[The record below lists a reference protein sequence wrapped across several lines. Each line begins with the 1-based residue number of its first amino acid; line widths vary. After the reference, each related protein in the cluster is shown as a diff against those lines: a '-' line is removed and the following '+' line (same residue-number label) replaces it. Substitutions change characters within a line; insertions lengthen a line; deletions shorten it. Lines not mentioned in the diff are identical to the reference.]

1 MKHIVT
7 ILAVLMLAGQLSA
20 SVIDDA
26 PQTQQTAANTKKK
39 EKKTKRRKP
48 SRIPV
53 ANNPLNPAPQNGDS
67 PENTMGDDVVEVD
80 RAPKIS
86 DVEFDCR
93 GTSCSPEQLDS
104 LLACLNENNT
114 VGAFEEFFDSFI
126 TVDSLPLSSDIP
138 DEVYAGRL
146 RAMFPAIP
154 MPYNSIVKQYI
165 IAYTTTRRQTVG
177 RVLSRSQYYFPII
190 EQELAASGMPLEL
203 RMLPVI
209 ESALSPVA
217 RSRVGATG
225 LWQFMYT
232 TGRHYGMEITSFVDQ
247 RCDPVAS
254 TRAACRYLKDLY
266 GMYGDW
272 FLAIA
277 AYNCGP
283 GNVNKAMKKAGE
295 GARTF
300 WDIYDYLPRETRGY
314 VPSFIAVSYAY
325 TYHRLHDIDI
335 IEEPMPLATDT
346 IVVGRVMHLKQISS
360 TIDMPLET
368 LRCLNPQYKMD
379 IIPAMDRKYTLVLPQ
394 HAVSQYLDNEK
405 QIMAKDTV
413 YMAEYLKPSNI
424 DKTRRE
430 FNLTSVTHR
439 VRSGENLGI
448 IARKYGVTVKQ
459 IINWNKLR
467 HPNSLRVG
475 QRLEIYR

>member
-1 MKHIVT
+1 
-7 ILAVLMLAGQLSA
+7 
-20 SVIDDA
+20 
-26 PQTQQTAANTKKK
+26 
-39 EKKTKRRKP
+39 
-48 SRIPV
+48 
-53 ANNPLNPAPQNGDS
+53 
-67 PENTMGDDVVEVD
+67 
-80 RAPKIS
+80 
-86 DVEFDCR
+86 
-93 GTSCSPEQLDS
+93 
-104 LLACLNENNT
+104 
-114 VGAFEEFFDSFI
+114 
-126 TVDSLPLSSDIP
+126 
-138 DEVYAGRL
+138 
-146 RAMFPAIP
+146 
-154 MPYNSIVKQYI
+154 
-165 IAYTTTRRQTVG
+165 
-177 RVLSRSQYYFPII
+177 
-190 EQELAASGMPLEL
+190 
-203 RMLPVI
+203 
-209 ESALSPVA
+209 
-217 RSRVGATG
+217 
-225 LWQFMYT
+225 
-232 TGRHYGMEITSFVDQ
+232 MEITSFVDQ
-247 RCDPVAS
+247 RCDPVVS
-254 TRAACRYLKDLY
+254 TRAACHYLKDLY

-314 VPSFIAVSYAY
+314 VPSFIAASYAY
-325 TYHRLHDIDI
+325 TYHRLHGIDI
-335 IEEPMPLATDT
+335 IEEPLPLATDT
-346 IVVGRVMHLKQISS
+346 IVVNRVMHLKQISS
-360 TIDMPLET
+360 TIDTPLET

-379 IIPAMDRKYTLVLPQ
+379 IIPAMDRHYTLVLPQ

-467 HPNSLRVG
+467 NPNSLRVG

>member
-1 MKHIVT
+1 MRHIITV
-7 ILAVLMLAGQLSA
+7 LAFLVFAGGVHASA
-20 SVIDDA
+20 IDDA
-26 PQTQQTAANTKKK
+26 PQTRQTTVEKKK
-39 EKKTKRRKP
+39 EKRKKPRRI
-48 SRIPV
+48 RTV
-53 ANNPLNPAPQNGDS
+53 NNPKNPTPQDGDDMTS
-67 PENTMGDDVVEVD
+67 TMGDDVVEVH
-80 RAPKIS
+80 RAPVVS
-86 DVEFDCR
+86 DVEF
-93 GTSCSPEQLDS
+93 SCPGASCTPERLDS
-104 LLACLNENNT
+104 LLAHLYENNT
-114 VGAFEEFFDSFI
+114 VSAFEDFFDSFI
-126 TVDSLPLSSDIP
+126 AVDTVPLTSDIP
-138 DEVYAGRL
+138 DKVYEGRL
-146 RAMFPAIP
+146 RGMFPAVP
-154 MPYNSIVKQYI
+154 MPFNPIVKQYI
-165 IAYTTTRRQTVG
+165 IAYTTSRKQTVG

-190 EQELAASGMPLEL
+190 EQELAASDMPLEL

-247 RCDPVAS
+247 RCDPVVS

-314 VPSFIAVSYAY
+314 VPSFIAASYAY

-335 IEEPMPLATDT
+335 IEEPLPLATDT
-346 IVVGRVMHLKQISS
+346 IVVNRVMHLKQISS
-360 TIDMPLET
+360 TIDLPLET

-379 IIPAMDRKYTLVLPQ
+379 IIPAMDRHYTLVLPQ

-467 HPNSLRVG
+467 NPNSLRVG

>member
-1 MKHIVT
+1 MIAFLAAA
-7 ILAVLMLAGQLSA
+7 ILCGSACALPVGDGGAAERTAV
-20 SVIDDA
+20 VK
-26 PQTQQTAANTKKK
+26 NKK
-39 EKKTKRRKP
+39 ERQKKVRRTRL
-48 SRIPV
+48 SDGSHS
-53 ANNPLNPAPQNGDS
+53 AADNGDS
-67 PENTMGDDVVEVD
+67 RSETLGDDVVEVH
-80 RAPKIS
+80 RAPRIS
-86 DVEFDCR
+86 DVEFSCP
-93 GTSCSPEQLDS
+93 GTECTAAQLDS
-104 LLACLNENNT
+104 LLSVLYENNT
-114 VGAFEEFFDSFI
+114 VSSFEEFFDSFI
-126 TVDSLPLSSDIP
+126 SVDSLPLAGDIP
-138 DEVYAGRL
+138 DSVYKTRL
-146 RAMFPAIP
+146 MRMFPAVP
-154 MPYNSIVKQYI
+154 MPFNSIVRQYI
-165 IAYTTTRRQTVG
+165 ISYTTARKQTVG
-177 RVLSRSQYYFPII
+177 RVLSRSRYFFPII
-190 EQELAASGMPLEL
+190 EQELISNGMPLEL

-247 RCDPVAS
+247 RCDPVVS

-283 GNVNKAMKKAGE
+283 GNVNKALKNAGD

-300 WDIYDYLPRETRGY
+300 WDIYDFLPRETRGY
-314 VPSFIAVSYAY
+314 VPSFIAASYAY
-325 TYHRLHDIDI
+325 TYHRQHGIDI
-335 IEEPMPLATDT
+335 IDETLSLATDT
-346 IVVGRVMHLKQISS
+346 VVVDRVMHLQQISS

-379 IIPAMDRKYTLVLPQ
+379 IIPAMDRSYTLVLPQ
-394 HAVSQYLDNEK
+394 SAVSHYLDK
-405 QIMAKDTV
+405 RDLIMSKDTV
-413 YMAEYLKPSNI
+413 YLAEYLKPANM

-439 VRSGENLGI
+439 VRSGENLGM

-467 HPNSLRVG
+467 NPNSLRVG

>member
-1 MKHIVT
+1 MRYIIT
-7 ILAVLMLAGQLSA
+7 ILAALMFAGGVHA

-26 PQTQQTAANTKKK
+26 PQTRQTTVEKKK
-39 EKKTKRRKP
+39 EKRKKPRRI
-48 SRIPV
+48 RV
-53 ANNPLNPAPQNGDS
+53 VDNPKNPTPQDGDDMTS
-67 PENTMGDDVVEVD
+67 TMGDDVVEVH
-80 RAPKIS
+80 RAPVVS
-86 DVEFDCR
+86 DVEF
-93 GTSCSPEQLDS
+93 SCPGASCTPERLDS
-104 LLACLNENNT
+104 LLAQLYENNT
-114 VGAFEEFFDSFI
+114 VSAFEDFFDSFI
-126 TVDSLPLSSDIP
+126 AVDTVPLTSDIP
-138 DEVYAGRL
+138 DKVYEGRL
-146 RAMFPAIP
+146 RGMFPAVP
-154 MPYNSIVKQYI
+154 MPFNPIVKQYI
-165 IAYTTTRRQTVG
+165 IAYTTTRKQTVG
-177 RVLSRSQYYFPII
+177 KVLSRSQYYFPII
-190 EQELAASGMPLEL
+190 EQELAASDMPLEL

-247 RCDPVAS
+247 RCDPVVS

-314 VPSFIAVSYAY
+314 VPSFIAASYAY

-335 IEEPMPLATDT
+335 IEEPLPLATDT
-346 IVVGRVMHLKQISS
+346 IVVNRVMHLKQISS

-379 IIPAMDRKYTLVLPQ
+379 IIPAMDRHYTLVLPQ

-467 HPNSLRVG
+467 NPNSLRVG

>member
-1 MKHIVT
+1 MRHIIT
-7 ILAVLMLAGQLSA
+7 ILAVLILAGGAHA
-20 SVIDDA
+20 SSVADE
-26 PQTQQTAANTKKK
+26 PVSQQTSRLDKKK
-39 EKKTKRRKP
+39 AGKNKRKKTH
-48 SRIPV
+48 RIPV
-53 ANNPLNPAPQNGDS
+53 ADATREGDD
-67 PENTMGDDVVEVD
+67 PENTMGDDVVEVH
-80 RAPKIS
+80 RSPVIS
-86 DVEFDCR
+86 NVEFDSA
-93 GTSCSPEQLDS
+93 GTTCTPEALDS
-104 LLACLNENNT
+104 MLARLTENNT
-114 VGAFEEFFDSFI
+114 VSAFEKFFADFI
-126 TVDSLPLSSDIP
+126 TMDSVPLSSDIP
-138 DEVYAGRL
+138 DEVYEGRL
-146 RAMFPAIP
+146 RAMFPAVP
-154 MPYNSIVKQYI
+154 MPFNPIVKQYI
-165 IAYTTTRRQTVG
+165 IAYTTTRKQTVG
-177 RVLSRSQYYFPII
+177 KVLSRSQYYFPII
-190 EQELAASGMPLEL
+190 EQQLAAEGMPLEL

-247 RCDPVAS
+247 RCDPVVS

-314 VPSFIAVSYAY
+314 VPSFIAASYAY
-325 TYHRLHDIDI
+325 TYHRLHDIDV
-335 IEEPMPLATDT
+335 IEEPITLATDT
-346 IVVGRVMHLKQISS
+346 IVVDRVMHLEQISS
-360 TIDMPLET
+360 TIDTPLET
-368 LRCLNPQYKMD
+368 LRSLNPQYKMD
-379 IIPAMDRKYTLVLPQ
+379 IIPAMDRRYTLVLPQ
-394 HAVSQYLDNEK
+394 HAVSQYIDNEER
-405 QIMAKDTV
+405 IMAKDTV

-439 VRSGENLGI
+439 VRSGENLGT
-448 IARKYGVTVKQ
+448 IARKYGVTVRQ

-467 HPNSLRVG
+467 NPNSLRVG